1 MNTKILKSL
10 LIIIA
15 ISATVVSAGFT
26 ISYFNDIEKSE
37 GNVFSV
43 GTLDFD
49 LNKPGEETAD
59 VVWTAVNWLPGDEVE
74 GELEFENVGSMD
86 IESMLMEVEISEN

>member
-1 MNTKILKSL
+1 MNKKILKSL

-15 ISATVVSAGFT
+15 ISGAVISAGFT
-26 ISYFNDIEKSE
+26 VSYFNDIEKSE
-37 GNVFSV
+37 NNVFSV

-59 VVWTAVNWLPGDEVE
+59 VVWTAENWLPGDEVE

>member
-10 LIIIA
+10 LMIIV
-15 ISATVVSAGFT
+15 ISVTVISVGST
-26 ISYFNDIEKSE
+26 ISYFSDTEKSE

-49 LNKPGEETAD
+49 LNKPGEETA
-59 VVWTAVNWLPGDEVE
+59 VAAWTAENWLPGDEVE
-74 GELEFENVGSMD
+74 GELEFENVGSLD
-86 IESMLMEVEISEN
+86 IESMLMEIEISEN